1 MEDICKR
8 LPCISLIPDC
18 GQSIRHLHISHFSH
32 YIIYLGFPLKIAHKH
47 CLQFL
52 LGGGD
57 GRAGANKVYYGRYAN
72 GELHPC
78 YNLLHV
84 GYACWFAFVL
94 RCGYYCSVSCQSFVL
109 RDIWWL
115 HLSST
120 PRNSRKMTKLYDIKS
135 RILRLAQVPT
145 SPLTPIGSFIH
156 FRRVRY
162 SAKCVIGR
170 SWSTAWGP
178 SLVMMWRHFTG
189 DQSPR
194 LRMLLNENFQ
204 WIR

>member
-1 MEDICKR
+1 M
-8 LPCISLIPDC
+8 P
-18 GQSIRHLHISHFSH
+18 
-32 YIIYLGFPLKIAHKH
+32 LGFPSKLCTTIVFNIS
-47 CLQFL
+47 LGR
-52 LGGGD
+52 GGGRGD
-57 GRAGANKVYYGRYAN
+57 VNKVYYGRYAN
-72 GELHPC
+72 GEMHPC
-78 YNLLHV
+78 LLHV

-94 RCGYYCSVSCQSFVL
+94 RCGYYCSVSFQSFVL

-115 HLSST
+115 HPSLT
-120 PRNSRKMTKLYDIKS
+120 PRNVRKMTKLYDVKS
-135 RILRLAQVPT
+135 RSLRLAQIPT

-156 FRRVRY
+156 CRRVRY

-189 DQSPR
+189 GQSPR

-204 WIR
+204 WIRYLCKYGYCKYLYRVNTYQCKD

>member
-1 MEDICKR
+1 MVDICKR
-8 LPCISLIPDC
+8 LPCISLIPEC

-32 YIIYLGFPLKIAHKH
+32 YIIARFPPPKLFTSIVFSFSWGAGSW
-47 CLQFL
+47 
-52 LGGGD
+52 GGGQQ
-57 GRAGANKVYYGRYAN
+57 GVLWEN

-78 YNLLHV
+78 LLHV
-84 GYACWFAFVL
+84 GYACRFAFVL
-94 RCGYYCSVSCQSFVL
+94 WCGHYCSVSFQSFVL

-115 HLSST
+115 HPSST

-135 RILRLAQVPT
+135 RILRLAHIPT
-145 SPLTPIGSFIH
+145 SPLTPIGSFIYC
-156 FRRVRY
+156 RRVRY

>member
-1 MEDICKR
+1 MVDICKR
-8 LPCISLIPDC
+8 LPCISLIPEC

-32 YIIYLGFPLKIAHKH
+32 YIIPRFPPPKLFTSIVFSFSWGAGSW
-47 CLQFL
+47 
-52 LGGGD
+52 GGGQQ
-57 GRAGANKVYYGRYAN
+57 GVLWEICKWWIAPLFTSRRLCLSVRFCFAVWV
-72 GELHPC
+72 
-78 YNLLHV
+78 LL
-84 GYACWFAFVL
+84 FNVL
-94 RCGYYCSVSCQSFVL
+94 SIFCITRHLVIASVL
-109 RDIWWL
+109 N
-115 HLSST
+115 T
-120 PRNSRKMTKLYDIKS
+120 KKGSRKMTKLYDIKS
-135 RILRLAQVPT
+135 IILRLAQIPT

-156 FRRVRY
+156 CRRVRY